1 LATPLSL
8 PIPASSG
15 LIAWLHALGIA
26 LAFTTY
32 RANRLIFLGT
42 AEPAGEPA
50 EPASGSAEPNQPTGA
65 PQLKLHERLFDRP
78 MGLFVAGESLWM
90 AARCQ
95 IWRLDNLLGPGQLHE
110 GGDRLYVPAI
120 SFTTGDVNAHELV
133 LGADGQPIFV
143 NTAFSCLATLAPG
156 CSFAPTWAPP
166 FITKLAGDDRCHLNG
181 LALKDGI
188 PTWASAC
195 GGSGEPS
202 AWRNNRSGGG
212 VLIHIPSGEL
222 AATGLSM
229 PHSPRW
235 HDGKLWL
242 LNSGTGELGW
252 IEEGR
257 FHSLCA
263 LPGFVRGLAFAS
275 GCAVVGLS
283 KLRYPVLAEPFAAL
297 DADRFGF
304 LMAGTLP
311 QYLDWLEGLDIGL
324 APLLPTEFNRCRS
337 DVKFLEY
344 ASRSLVPVLQN
355 LDPYR
360 HLAGSGAALLFGD
373 PDDLIRQLDRLVAEP
388 ELRQSIASTAHALV
402 GRERQLAQHAPERLA
417 VYRELAEST
426 TRLRAR
432 PVRCSSRRRSARS
445 PPCRACSSWL
455 PLTGAWAS
463 PAQPISSACWEWM
476 LSSAAP
482 WRWPPRPWRR
492 RRGST
497 PATPTPIASWAMP
510 CSAKAARSTPWRP
523 SSRPRA
529 SIRCSR
535 GRCGPWRASMPAPPA
550 TTPSGR
556 RRSTPSTICPRSP
569 REWNGHDT
577 TGGPAGFGNTAGG
590 SALLERHAAGSL
602 AAATATPAAG
612 GVHPL
617 RQPPATGGCLQR
629 RDRLRPARLGAGVL
643 PRRPGW
649 GTPTTADPACWPCG
663 RRSCSSTT
671 WAIPAPWAPT
681 GSMG

>member
-426 TRLRAR
+426 TPAEGTAGPLLQQAAERPLTALPGLQQLAPAHWRLGVDSPADQQRLLGVDALQRGALAVAAEALAEAARLDPSDAHAHSFLGHALQRQGRPLDALAAFEQAASLDPLQSR
-432 PVRCSSRRRSARS
+432 PVRALARLHA
-445 PPCRACSSWL
+445 R
-455 PLTGAWAS
+455 
-463 PAQPISSACWEWM
+463 
-476 LSSAAP
+476 
-482 WRWPPRPWRR
+482 
-492 RRGST
+492 
-497 PATPTPIASWAMP
+497 
-510 CSAKAARSTPWRP
+510 AARHY
-523 SSRPRA
+523 A
-529 SIRCSR
+529 
-535 GRCGPWRASMPAPPA
+535 
-550 TTPSGR
+550 
-556 RRSTPSTICPRSP
+556 
-569 REWNGHDT
+569 
-577 TGGPAGFGNTAGG
+577 
-590 SALLERHAAGSL
+590 ER
-602 AAATATPAAG
+602 AATLNPIDDLPQEPE
-612 GVHPL
+612 GVE
-617 RQPPATGGCLQR
+617 
-629 RDRLRPARLGAGVL
+629 RP
-643 PRRPGW
+643 
-649 GTPTTADPACWPCG
+649 
-663 RRSCSSTT
+663 
-671 WAIPAPWAPT
+671 
-681 GSMG
+681 